1 MQSRHHG
8 VGSKRVSQRGQKRNA
23 VVRGEL
29 EYRSGRL
36 DVRVRSDVRVLAVPI
51 LKAI

>member
-1 MQSRHHG
+1 M
-8 VGSKRVSQRGQKRNA
+8 VSKRVSPRGQKRNA
-23 VVRGEL
+23 VVRGES

-36 DVRVRSDVRVLAVPI
+36 DVRVRPDVRVLAVLI